1 MPVDFLS
8 SYLPP
13 IALGLMMIGM
23 GLSLKVEDFF
33 RLLTRPKA
41 AFVGLFSQMIG
52 FLS

>member
-13 IALGLMMIGM
+13 IALGLMIGM